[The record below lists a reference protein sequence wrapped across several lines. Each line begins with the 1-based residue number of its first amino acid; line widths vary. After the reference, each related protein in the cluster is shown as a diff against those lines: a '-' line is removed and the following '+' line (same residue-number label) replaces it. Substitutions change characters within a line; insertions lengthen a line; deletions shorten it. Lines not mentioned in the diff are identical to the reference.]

1 VVLKMKIG
9 RKFGFSRVTSP
20 VETLK
25 QEETMSLKEERMQIL
40 KMIENGTISADEG
53 AKLLAALEEGASKA
67 EGSGSSSSGQ
77 ARWMRIRVTDL
88 KTGRAKVNVNLPMGL
103 VNFGMKMGARFAP
116 EMENVDLDEVMQ
128 AIKEGAQGKIVEVED
143 EDDNERV
150 QIYIE

>member
-1 VVLKMKIG
+1 MAA
-9 RKFGFSRVTSP
+9 
-20 VETLK
+20 
-25 QEETMSLKEERMQIL
+25 KEERMQIL
-40 KMIENGTISADEG
+40 KMIESGTITADEG
-53 AKLLAALEEGASKA
+53 AKLLAALEESAPKSERA
-67 EGSGSSSSGQ
+67 ESSGP

-116 EMENVDLDEVMQ
+116 EMEDLNLDEIMQ
-128 AIKEGAQGKIVEVED
+128 AIKEGAHGQVIEVQD

>member
-1 VVLKMKIG
+1 
-9 RKFGFSRVTSP
+9 
-20 VETLK
+20 
-25 QEETMSLKEERMQIL
+25 MSLTEERMQIL
-40 KMIENGTISADEG
+40 KMIEAGTITADEG
-53 AKLLAALEEGASKA
+53 AKLLAALEESADKS
-67 EGSGSSSSGQ
+67 ERPVSGGQ

-116 EMENVDLDEVMQ
+116 EMENMDLDQIME

-143 EDDNERV
+143 DEDNERV

>member
-1 VVLKMKIG
+1 
-9 RKFGFSRVTSP
+9 
-20 VETLK
+20 
-25 QEETMSLKEERMQIL
+25 MSLTEERMQIL
-40 KMIENGTISADEG
+40 KMIEAGTITAEEG
-53 AKLLAALEEGASKA
+53 AKLLAALEEGAEKS
-67 EGSGSSSSGQ
+67 EGPASGGK

-116 EMENVDLDEVMQ
+116 EMENMDLNEIMQ

-143 EDDNERV
+143 DEDNERV

>member
-1 VVLKMKIG
+1 M
-9 RKFGFSRVTSP
+9 P
-20 VETLK
+20 
-25 QEETMSLKEERMQIL
+25 LKEERMQIL
-40 KMIENGTISADEG
+40 KMIEAGTITADEG
-53 AKLLAALEEGASKA
+53 AKLLAALEESADKS
-67 EGSGSSSSGQ
+67 ERPVSGGQ

-116 EMENVDLDEVMQ
+116 EMENMDLDQIME

-143 EDDNERV
+143 DEDNERV